1 MAEELQVN
9 FREHREPASFVLAVD
24 IDGDESPGCLIHL
37 RKDTVHTGRL
47 AGSWQATE
55 DSVQWPGS
63 VETRT
68 QREGQFTEL
77 GLPVFELVGDMVNFK
92 DVPVPEEG
100 LVRHEV
106 LVFHELIVRDWIY
119 KGKIRV
125 G

>member
-1 MAEELQVN
+1 MPEEFQMN
-9 FREHREPASFVLAVD
+9 FCEYREPASLVLAVH
-24 IDGDESPGCLIHL
+24 IDRDEPPGCLIHL
-37 RKDTVHTGRL
+37 GEDPVY
-47 AGSWQATE
+47 AGCLPGPGQSSQ
-55 DSVQWPGS
+55 DPIQWPGS
-63 VETRT
+63 VESRA

-77 GLPVFELVGDMVNFK
+77 GFPVFELVGDMVNFK
-92 DVPVPEEG
+92 NIPVPEKR